1 MLFLDEIEQY
11 GIDHGGEP
19 MTDNVREFMSR
30 LMGASDLFQN
40 IEDRLRFPSLI
51 RGDGG
56 VVLKF
61 KSPEDLRNAF
71 QKRGIRV
78 SKKDSVE
85 YFNALRDPKTQKMAV
100 HEGRFADR
108 RNKKLHEEAVEEA
121 REILEPYSEEEIA
134 EMIEENGGGD
144 HGEFLTN
151 QKIKEEVK
159 ERRRAYMARPYR
171 PGLAGLSIDE
181 ITEIS
186 TEEFDAAL
194 DSYYDAL
201 RIKAFGIDEAE

>member
-1 MLFLDEIEQY
+1 MSFLDEIEQY
-11 GIDHGGEP
+11 GIEHGGEP
-19 MTDNVREFMSR
+19 MTDNTRKFMSR

-51 RGDGG
+51 RGEGG

-71 QKRGIRV
+71 QKRGIRI

-85 YFNALRDPKTQKMAV
+85 YFNATRDPQT
-100 HEGRFADR
+100 
-108 RNKKLHEEAVEEA
+108 
-121 REILEPYSEEEIA
+121 
-134 EMIEENGGGD
+134 
-144 HGEFLTN
+144 
-151 QKIKEEVK
+151 
-159 ERRRAYMARPYR
+159 YR
-171 PGLAGLSIDE
+171 PGLAGLSSDE

-186 TEEFDAAL
+186 TEEFDNAI
-194 DSYYDAL
+194 DSYYDSL